1 MLQQVS
7 TCAQHLWQQAGGGR
21 SPSALWSAIAV
32 LVAVFAKC
40 AVSLGSFPHQS
51 HLLSPSFFLWLRF
64 ASRNQIISFL
74 VLVSTVKY
82 LWAERGLVSC
92 SCCVEVRVFIICSCQ
107 QRLQFA
113 CASNVILLFNSC
125 GFLLSETRR

>member
-64 ASRNQIISFL
+64 ASAATNISFL

-82 LWAERGLVSC
+82 LCAERGLVSR
-92 SCCVEVRVFIICSCQ
+92 SCCVEVSVCLLVCICQ

-113 CASNVILLFNSC
+113 CASNVILLFNSSA
-125 GFLLSETRR
+125 LLLRNTR